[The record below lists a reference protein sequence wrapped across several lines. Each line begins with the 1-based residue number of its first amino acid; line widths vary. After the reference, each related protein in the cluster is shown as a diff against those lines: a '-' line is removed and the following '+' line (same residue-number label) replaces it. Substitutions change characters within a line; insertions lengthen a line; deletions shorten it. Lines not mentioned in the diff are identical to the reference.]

1 MAKKGK
7 TKKIPEMKDNP
18 NYKQGLNY
26 NIEKAIKPDK
36 IEPNN
41 IFDGFK
47 KPKNVKNKS
56 TSKKKSS
63 YKK

>member
-1 MAKKGK
+1 MVKKGK

-18 NYKQGLNY
+18 SYKQGLNY

-36 IEPNN
+36 IEPNE

-47 KPKNVKNKS
+47 KPKIVKKN
-56 TSKKKSS
+56 

>member
-1 MAKKGK
+1 MVKKGK

-18 NYKQGLNY
+18 IYKQGLNY

-36 IEPNN
+36 IEPNK

-47 KPKNVKNKS
+47 KPKIVKKN
-56 TSKKKSS
+56 TKK
-63 YKK
+63 

>member
-1 MAKKGK
+1 MVKKGK

-18 NYKQGLNY
+18 SYKQGLNY

-41 IFDGFK
+41 IFDGFRGNVK
-47 KPKNVKNKS
+47 KPKNVKKN
-56 TSKKKSS
+56 TKK
-63 YKK
+63 

>member
-1 MAKKGK
+1 MVKKTK

-36 IEPNN
+36 IVPND

-47 KPKNVKNKS
+47 KPKNVK
-56 TSKKKSS
+56 KK

>member
-18 NYKQGLNY
+18 IYKQGLNY

-36 IEPNN
+36 ILPNE

-47 KPKNVKNKS
+47 KPKNVKKN
-56 TSKKKSS
+56 TKK
-63 YKK
+63 

>member
-18 NYKQGLNY
+18 IYKQGLNY

-36 IEPNN
+36 IVPND

-47 KPKNVKNKS
+47 KPKNVK
-56 TSKKKSS
+56 KK

>member
-1 MAKKGK
+1 MVKKGK
-7 TKKIPEMKDNP
+7 TKNIPEMKDNP

-36 IEPNN
+36 ILPND

-47 KPKNVKNKS
+47 KPKNVK
-56 TSKKKSS
+56 KK

>member
-1 MAKKGK
+1 MVKKTK

-18 NYKQGLNY
+18 SYKQGLNY

-36 IEPNN
+36 IEPNI
-41 IFDGFK
+41 IFDGFN
-47 KPKNVKNKS
+47 KPKIVKKN
-56 TSKKKSS
+56 

>member
-1 MAKKGK
+1 MVKKTK

-36 IEPNN
+36 IVPNE
-41 IFDGFK
+41 IFDGFN
-47 KPKNVKNKS
+47 KPKNVKKKYNK
-56 TSKKKSS
+56 
-63 YKK
+63 

>member
-1 MAKKGK
+1 MVKKTK

-36 IEPNN
+36 ILPNE

-47 KPKNVKNKS
+47 KPKNVKKN
-56 TSKKKSS
+56 

>member
-1 MAKKGK
+1 MVKKGK
-7 TKKIPEMKDNP
+7 TKNIPEMKDNP

-36 IEPNN
+36 IVPND

-47 KPKNVKNKS
+47 KPKNVK
-56 TSKKKSS
+56 KK